1 MGCFS
6 RKQDG
11 TLKRNKNHRK
21 HKMFRMCLSFGRND
35 FNLERHVQ
43 MGYNS
48 KIFKNYANIPKL
60 EVTESLPQIEG
71 NKTEEEQDTAVIN
84 THMDS

>member
-6 RKQDG
+6 SKHDS
-11 TLKRNKNHRK
+11 TLKRNKNHQR
-21 HKMFRMCLSFGRND
+21 HRIFRMGLCFGRND
-35 FNLERHVQ
+35 LNLGHVQ

-48 KIFKNYANIPKL
+48 KTVNNYANVPKL

-71 NKTEEEQDTAVIN
+71 PKAEEEQDTAVIN
-84 THMDS
+84 THIDS